1 MSWLTTLQ
9 WSVLVF
15 WLWTALGVIRATS
28 DEFVL
33 DPNSEACR
41 NLTVHEWKQFTEC
54 AANTY
59 SVGDTLNLTCTYTVP
74 TNSPTIPDEDIVWF
88 KDGRSL
94 NVTGSHYNSKNGL
107 LLADSGNYSCRHE
120 DRELVS
126 LPVQVGEK
134 PSNVPVATCRCR
146 SRKRFNCSWHGTT
159 DYRLPTIHQMK
170 LTYKHDN
177 LEYKTCTFETK
188 TRTHVFDMGSLTK
201 GYTGVVTTTNCLGH
215 SHSNYFDADPHKPP
229 CELTSLPP
237 RNVKVAALN
246 SSISLVNV
254 TFDLP
259 EEWTARELISTDKF
273 IFWFTQSMIASADW
287 DDRNRKVV
295 KQQEVSRSK
304 GGNETGMFY
313 SLSVSDEAY
322 SMVCVRVALKTVGE
336 SEFSEAGCRRTRMA
350 SILSYQEYKAQ
361 LFAINAFGESDPS
374 NVTITKV
381 VTPNKAPLIII
392 CTLVVLTIICCIM
405 LTICLY
411 SKIKKRVLPKVPE
424 PVYYNDPFMTQLQC
438 THSIEPE
445 VFDPLNSPPV
455 ETSTQI
461 ANGDAVTSEPAV
473 RVWSEA
479 NGTVTHTD
487 DSRAVTARRY
497 ITAAKN

>member
-1 MSWLTTLQ
+1 M
-9 WSVLVF
+9 
-15 WLWTALGVIRATS
+15 
-28 DEFVL
+28 E
-33 DPNSEACR
+33 
-41 NLTVHEWKQFTEC
+41 
-54 AANTY
+54 
-59 SVGDTLNLTCTYTVP
+59 
-74 TNSPTIPDEDIVWF
+74 TI
-88 KDGRSL
+88 
-94 NVTGSHYNSKNGL
+94 
-107 LLADSGNYSCRHE
+107 
-120 DRELVS
+120 S
-126 LPVQVGEK
+126 LPQ
-134 PSNVPVATCRCR
+134 
-146 SRKRFNCSWHGTT
+146 
-159 DYRLPTIHQMK
+159 
-170 LTYKHDN
+170 
-177 LEYKTCTFETK
+177 
-188 TRTHVFDMGSLTK
+188 
-201 GYTGVVTTTNCLGH
+201 
-215 SHSNYFDADPHKPP
+215 
-229 CELTSLPP
+229 
-237 RNVKVAALN
+237 
-246 SSISLVNV
+246 
-254 TFDLP
+254 
-259 EEWTARELISTDKF
+259 
-273 IFWFTQSMIASADW
+273 
-287 DDRNRKVV
+287 
-295 KQQEVSRSK
+295 

-350 SILSYQEYKAQ
+350 RPHLALRISHLLILHKTAKILSEEMYCSPLAPKEANGIITGYRLTVWRTSNSTNLWEYHIPPNDTTTLVKGILSYQEYKAQ

-473 RVWSEA
+473 GSGARRTA
-479 NGTVTHTD
+479 PATHTD